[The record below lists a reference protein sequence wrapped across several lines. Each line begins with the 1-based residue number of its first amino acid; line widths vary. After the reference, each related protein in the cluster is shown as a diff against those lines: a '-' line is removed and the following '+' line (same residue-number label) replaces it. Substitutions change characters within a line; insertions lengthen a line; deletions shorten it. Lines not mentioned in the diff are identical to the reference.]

1 MKFNLLILAS
11 LDDFTHIN
19 YLFGACYRVVW
30 LQHFLHVYLLQC
42 YHKEEPF
49 LLLAHAFL
57 SSFLSSRMSLG
68 SLLYSVDFSYH
79 CLFWCSLSS
88 QIWQVE
94 VSSSWCLSPADK
106 ALSSFSTSLL
116 FGNKKRLHTHP
127 KLSQDQPWNWPFLQ
141 GAMVPFRAE
150 WCLKNKSGC

>member
-1 MKFNLLILAS
+1 MKFNLLILVS

-42 YHKEEPF
+42 YHKEESF

-79 CLFWCSLSS
+79 CLFWCSYH
-88 QIWQVE
+88 
-94 VSSSWCLSPADK
+94 PR
-106 ALSSFSTSLL
+106 
-116 FGNKKRLHTHP
+116 FG
-127 KLSQDQPWNWPFLQ
+127 KLKFLQ
-141 GAMVPFRAE
+141 ADV
-150 WCLKNKSGC
+150 CLLLTRPCHLSALPYFLAIRRGCTPILNFLRTSPGIGLFSKELWFLLEQNGV